1 MVDLRRAGWRW
12 GPARARP
19 APRVPAASG
28 TTARGLRRP
37 GLRRGLQRGSGPS
50 QFPASTAGAGSP
62 ESPPQSQ
69 KPRSKRRR
77 KKKERE
83 KKPSPLA
90 AVFPSRYSSCR
101 PIVGRRAARSC
112 RFRSVSSPTRIL
124 TPIITPRLQWRE
136 SAEEM
141 RHHGHQ
147 CAQNGSRRRRRGRG
161 VGWWRRAAARRNG
174 QRHHGD
180 PARLRPVQERPKG
193 AKRPGPKRHTCPPV
207 PLALLLPAPAASGF
221 VQRAQEPP
229 LRTRNNRL

>member
-1 MVDLRRAGWRW
+1 MRGGGGARL
-12 GPARARP
+12 GPAP
-19 APRVPAASG
+19 P
-28 TTARGLRRP
+28 
-37 GLRRGLQRGSGPS
+37 
-50 QFPASTAGAGSP
+50 P
-62 ESPPQSQ
+62 ESPQPRAQQRAGSGGPACGEVYSEDQGRASSRLPQQAQAHPS
-69 KPRSKRRR
+69 PRPRARSHARNGEG

>member
-1 MVDLRRAGWRW
+1 MEVGPGSGPPRPPSPRSLGHNSARA
-12 GPARARP
+12 PAARP
-19 APRVPAASG
+19 AERSTARIRAEPVPGFHSRRRLTRVPAPEPEA
-28 TTARGLRRP
+28 TLETAK
-37 GLRRGLQRGSGPS
+37 
-50 QFPASTAGAGSP
+50 
-62 ESPPQSQ
+62 E
-69 KPRSKRRR
+69 
-77 KKKERE
+77 KKKRERE